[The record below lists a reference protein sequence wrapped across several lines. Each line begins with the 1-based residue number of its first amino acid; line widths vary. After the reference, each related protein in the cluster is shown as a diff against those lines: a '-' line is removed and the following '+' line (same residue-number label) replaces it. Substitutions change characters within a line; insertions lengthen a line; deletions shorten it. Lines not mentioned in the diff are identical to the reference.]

1 MKFDSQ
7 GSSRIFR
14 PCQEKAG
21 GEPSLWAAALDT
33 GSVWSL
39 DSGTPGWIALLS
51 GRGCSS
57 ENNHQDF
64 SDLHRFPQIPAR
76 CGFVGSAVCAAQHS
90 QIWIN
95 HPVERL
101 GDLGLGFGLGPKTSC
116 AHFQQ
121 KRASFDFTFPVCAVV
136 PSPQSMTAT
145 DQNDSSCPV
154 EVIIWH

>member
-1 MKFDSQ
+1 MLPPPVCLADGRESTHLPLHHWNGCMKFDSQ
-7 GSSRIFR
+7 GSSSIFR

-39 DSGTPGWIALLS
+39 DSGTQGWNALLL

-64 SDLHRFPQIPAR
+64 SDLLRFPQIPAR

-101 GDLGLGFGLGPKTSC
+101 GDLGPGFGLGPKTSC
-116 AHFQQ
+116 APGSQ
-121 KRASFDFTFPVCAVV
+121 C
-136 PSPQSMTAT
+136 
-145 DQNDSSCPV
+145 
-154 EVIIWH
+154 E